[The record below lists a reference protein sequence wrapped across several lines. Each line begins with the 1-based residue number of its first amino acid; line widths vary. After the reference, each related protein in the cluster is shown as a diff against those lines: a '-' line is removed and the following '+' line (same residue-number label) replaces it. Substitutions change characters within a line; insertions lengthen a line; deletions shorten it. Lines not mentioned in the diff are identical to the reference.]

1 MAQSKNNIE
10 KLLRKYG
17 YGFPQSED
25 EVNAFENKFGKSY
38 IHPNKWPDIFDI
50 INEPDSK
57 EAKSVIKLNNPENQ
71 VINSLAMAARD
82 GKSISKKDRDQMDKD
97 KKDARKK

>member
-1 MAQSKNNIE
+1 MALSKNNIE

-25 EVNAFENKFGKSY
+25 EIQAFEDKFEKTY
-38 IHPNKWPDIFDI
+38 THPNEWTDILDI
-50 INEPDSK
+50 IKESK
-57 EAKSVIKLNNPENQ
+57 KSESVIKLNNPENQ
-71 VINSLAMAARD
+71 AISNLAMAARD
-82 GKSISKKDRDQMDKD
+82 GKIISKKDRDQMNKD